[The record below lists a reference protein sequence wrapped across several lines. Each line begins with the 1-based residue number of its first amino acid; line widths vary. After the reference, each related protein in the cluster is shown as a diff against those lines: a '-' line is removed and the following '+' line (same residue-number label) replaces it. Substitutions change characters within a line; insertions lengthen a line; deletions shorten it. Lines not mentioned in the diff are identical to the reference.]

1 MIRLEDAHLVL
12 FFTRGVSLQTWDDVG
27 ILDRELALYQALTPN
42 LRRVTF
48 VTYGDGQD
56 LRYDSRTE
64 GIRVV
69 CNNWSLPARWYIRS
83 LSLLHPRLWS
93 SASILKS
100 NQVLGAEVALRTAH
114 RFGTRF
120 IARCGYLHSDNE
132 ERRHG
137 SDSREAQE
145 ARVLEQEVF
154 TEADRVVV
162 TTQAMHETVVQRYQ
176 VPAERVVVIPNYVQ
190 IDLFR
195 PRREVGRSSKRIC
208 FIGRL
213 EEEKNLFALLRA
225 IKGLDVELVIVGNGS
240 LSDELRAI
248 ATREDLQ
255 VRFTGSV
262 PHRTLPGILNS
273 ASVFILPSLY
283 EGHPKALLEA
293 MACGLPVIGTNVPG
307 IRKLIDHRKTGY
319 LCGKSSDEIRGA
331 VEQVV
336 GDGELRA
343 RMGQNAR
350 KFVEENFSLDRIV
363 EMEKNVMSELLAK

>member
-1 MIRLEDAHLVL
+1 MKRLEDAHLAL
-12 FFTRGVSLQTWDDVG
+12 FFTRGVSLQTWDDLG
-27 ILDRELALYQALTPN
+27 ILDRELALYQALAPK

-56 LRYDSRTE
+56 LGYDSRTE

-69 CNNWSLPARWYIRS
+69 CNNWSLPARWYTRS
-83 LSLLHPRLWS
+83 LSLLHPKLWS
-93 SASILKS
+93 SVSILKS

-114 RFGTRF
+114 RFGTKF
-120 IARCGYLHSDNE
+120 IARCGYLHSEYE

-137 SDSREAQE
+137 SDSREALE
-145 ARVLEQEVF
+145 ARVLERDVF
-154 TEADRVVV
+154 TKADRVVV
-162 TTQAMHETVVQRYQ
+162 TTLAMRDTVVQRYEI
-176 VPAERVVVIPNYVQ
+176 PAESVVVIPNYVQ
-190 IDLFR
+190 TDLFR

-225 IKGLDVELVIVGNGS
+225 IKGLNVELVIVGKGG
-240 LSDELRAI
+240 LGDELRAI
-248 ATREDLQ
+248 TRREDLQ

-262 PHRTLPGILNS
+262 PHSTLPDILNS
-273 ASVFILPSLY
+273 ASLFILPSLY

-293 MACGLPVIGTNVPG
+293 MACGIPVIGTNVPG
-307 IRKLIDHRKTGY
+307 IRTLIDHRRTGY

-331 VEQVV
+331 VEQVM
-336 GDGELRA
+336 GDSKLRA

-350 KFVEENFSLDRIV
+350 NFVEENFSLDRIV
-363 EMEKNVMSELLAK
+363 EMEKNVMSELLAE